1 MTAAAPPAAEGRLFA
16 NVVHFGR
23 ALRRAG
29 IPVGPDRLL
38 QALRA
43 LEAIGLERRAD
54 VFAALEACLVS
65 RAEHRAV
72 FAELF
77 RLFWS
82 DPGQLVQPPGLPNSL
97 LRSPASRKPE
107 PGARR
112 AADALAESRPR
123 GAPEGVEEVEI
134 DATLTFSAVERLR
147 TMDFEQMSADELAAA
162 RRAIAALTLP
172 VRPLASRRTRPDP
185 RGRLPDWRGTL
196 RAALRSG
203 GEVRSL
209 ARRARRAR
217 WPALVVLCDISG
229 SMAGYTRMLLHFLH
243 AAANAQGAG
252 WSEVQAFTFGTALT
266 NITRPLRQRDVDAAL
281 AAAGREAPDWDGGT
295 RIGACLHAFNR
306 DWSRRVLSRGAVV
319 LLITDGLDRED
330 PERLAAEMERLH
342 LSSRRLIWLNP
353 LLRWEGFAAR
363 ARGIRAMLPHVDSFR
378 ACHSIASLEA
388 LVEALGRPEDPADR
402 LRIQRLLQ
410 AGG

>member
-29 IPVGPDRLL
+29 VPVGPDRLL

-43 LEAIGLERRAD
+43 LEAVGLERRGD
-54 VFAALEACLVS
+54 VFAALEACLVG

-77 RLFWS
+77 RVFWS
-82 DPGQLVQPPGLPNSL
+82 DPGQLVQPPGLPDSL
-97 LRSPASRKPE
+97 LRPATPRKPA

-123 GAPEGVEEVEI
+123 AAPERGEEVEV
-134 DATLTFSAVERLR
+134 DATLTFSTVERLR

-162 RRAIAALTLP
+162 RRAVAALALP
-172 VRPLASRRTRPDP
+172 VRPLASRRTRADP

-209 ARRARRAR
+209 ARRARRER

-229 SMAGYTRMLLHFLH
+229 SMAGYSRMLLHFLH
-243 AAANAQGAG
+243 AAANAPGAG

-266 NITRPLRQRDVDAAL
+266 NITRQLRQRDVDAAL

-295 RIGACLHAFNR
+295 RIGPCLHAFNR

-388 LVEALGRPEDPADR
+388 LVEALGRPEDAADR

-410 AGG
+410 VGG